1 MPDTGVLLK
10 YLHILAAMV
19 YVTGYISGSMLQ
31 AAAGRATEWH
41 DRRLLMHWADL
52 LTTRLLVPGF
62 IVAGALGI
70 ITAIVMGYPLTRGW
84 VLYALI
90 VYAIMFITGIFYWNP
105 LGRKQ
110 QKAIDASDESSFR
123 SLTRQSSI
131 QIVLV
136 LDTILLLLLIY
147 LMVVKPA

>member
-31 AAAGRATEWH
+31 AAAGRATEWPT
-41 DRRLLMHWADL
+41 RRLLMRWANL
-52 LTTRLLVPGF
+52 LTTRLLIPGF

-70 ITAIVMGYPLTRGW
+70 ATALALGYPLTRGW
-84 VLYALI
+84 VSYALI
-90 VYAIMFITGIFYWNP
+90 VYAIMFVTGVFYWNP

-110 QKAIDASDESSFR
+110 QKAIDASDEGSFKR
-123 SLTRQSSI
+123 LATSSSI
-131 QIVLV
+131 QVVLA

-147 LMVVKPA
+147 LMVVRPA

>member
-31 AAAGRATEWH
+31 AAAGRATEWPE
-41 DRRLLMHWADL
+41 RRLLMHWSDL

-70 ITAIVMGYPLTRGW
+70 ATALALGYPLTSGW

-90 VYAIMFITGIFYWNP
+90 VYAVMFVTGIFYWNP
-105 LGRKQ
+105 LGKKQ
-110 QKAIDASDESSFR
+110 QKAIDASDEALFNRLATS
-123 SLTRQSSI
+123 SSI
-131 QIVLV
+131 RIVLV

>member
-19 YVTGYISGSMLQ
+19 YVTGYISGTVLQ
-31 AAAGRATEWH
+31 AAAGRATEWS
-41 DRRLLMHWADL
+41 DRRLLMHWAKL
-52 LTTRLLVPGF
+52 LTSRLLVPGF

-70 ITAIVMGYPLTRGW
+70 ATALALGYPLTRGW

-90 VYAIMFITGIFYWNP
+90 VYAIMFVTGVFYWDP

-110 QKAIDASDESSFR
+110 QKAIDASDEASFNR
-123 SLTRQSSI
+123 LTTSSSI